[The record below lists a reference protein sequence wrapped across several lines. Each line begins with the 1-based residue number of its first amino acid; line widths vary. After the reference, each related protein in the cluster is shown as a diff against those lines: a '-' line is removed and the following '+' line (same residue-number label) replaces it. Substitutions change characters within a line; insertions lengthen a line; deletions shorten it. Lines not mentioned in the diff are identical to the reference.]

1 MQFWDSI
8 DYNKARKVLV
18 IPNIT
23 NSSNIEKDSFIDVIY
38 NHIKGLEKYGDYFWH
53 VLIPT
58 GNVTKKLNLPNVK
71 QHQIDIPGDMMN
83 QRSFPSDKLI
93 SLLRDIDYDVIYS
106 HLPDWVQVGRYRKS
120 VDTKIIG
127 YTHWWEMKSSNGIDR
142 REGKPKWLWLP
153 VELLGVS
160 QMDVCYL
167 NTQDQKNRVLEE
179 AKEWFNDEFVLKLDS
194 ILKVWNLGVNSDKI
208 VDTPSKEKENIIVF
222 NHRAAAYKGYPKF
235 LELMKEYRTQ
245 RQDFKV
251 WIPQLNGSPTESW
264 IDNTK
269 VPKHEYYE
277 RLQRCK
283 VGIQMRQSNY
293 GWSVAATDCLMNGT
307 PMIYQESLCYREIEP
322 NGLFFTQ
329 KKDLFK
335 TLDEIL
341 DNDNYRIELEIRS
354 IERARELSNN
364 ENSMLSQ
371 LHTELTNQ
379 KGGCYLSKYLLRTN

>member
-8 DYNKARKVLV
+8 DYNNSRKVLV

-58 GNVTKKLNLPNVK
+58 SNVTQKLNLPNVK

-106 HLPDWVQVGRYRKS
+106 HLPDWVQVGRYKKS

-127 YTHWWEMKSSNGIDR
+127 YTHWWEMKSSNGVDR
-142 REGKPKWLWLP
+142 RAGKPKWLWLP
-153 VELLGVS
+153 IELLGVS

-167 NTQDQKNRVLEE
+167 NTQDQKNRVLNE
-179 AKEWFNDEFVLKLDS
+179 AKEWFTDDFVSKLDS
-194 ILKVWNLGVNSDKI
+194 ILKVWNLGVPYDKI
-208 VDTPSKEKENIIVF
+208 IEKPSEIKENIIVF

-235 LELMKEYRTQ
+235 IELMREYRTH
-245 RQDFKV
+245 RTDFKV
-251 WIPQLNGSPTESW
+251 WIPQLDGTPPESW

-269 VPKHEYYE
+269 VPKHEYYQ
-277 RLQRCK
+277 RLQQCK
-283 VGIQMRQSNY
+283 VGVQMRQTNY

-307 PMIYQESLCYREIEP
+307 PMIYQESLCYKEIEP
-322 NGLFFTQ
+322 NGIFFTH
-329 KKDLFK
+329 KKDFFTLLDRILDDGEYRK
-335 TLDEIL
+335 TL
-341 DNDNYRIELEIRS
+341 ELNS
-354 IERARELSNN
+354 IKRARKLSENESKMLLELHN
-364 ENSMLSQ
+364 Q
-371 LHTELTNQ
+371 LI
-379 KGGCYLSKYLLRTN
+379 S